1 MLSVLTKKRHTF
13 SVMGIFRNEDHVL
26 AEWCQ
31 HYISQGAG
39 KIYLINHLSSDN
51 YRSVLEKYQ
60 YSGIVELSNVE
71 GEHPQIPAYNALRPR
86 IKKSSRWLLICDLDE
101 FVYGRKG
108 MSIKS
113 YLESLPWLTSEVVI
127 PWKNFGSSGHLRH
140 PNGYITQN
148 FLYRESYASRNSES
162 DSETSSEP
170 QVEPHQAW
178 CKYVVRTNRIR
189 HLAVH
194 YSSVWYG
201 RVVDANGKHL
211 RNYDGNCTLPISEQ
225 FLEDSSLHL
234 NHYPIQSLEYFK
246 RVKMNRPDV
255 NCPNKDNSKTL
266 EYFEKADRNDIFDPE
281 LSLSCQF

>member
-1 MLSVLTKKRHTF
+1 MKMLTLKRRHTF
-13 SVMGIFRNEDHVL
+13 SVMGIFRNESHIL
-26 AEWCQ
+26 SEWCQ

-39 KIYLINHLSSDN
+39 KIYLINHLSNDN
-51 YRSVLEKYQ
+51 YKSILEHYQ
-60 YSGIVELSNVE
+60 RNGIVELTNAV

-113 YLESLPWLTSEVVI
+113 YLQSLPWTTSEIVI
-127 PWKNFGSSGHLRH
+127 PWKNFGSSGHISH
-140 PNGYITQN
+140 PKGFVTKN
-148 FLYRESYASRNSES
+148 FLHRASYADNNS
-162 DSETSSEP
+162 TSNSITGS
-170 QVEPHQAW
+170 EPHQAW

-201 RVVDANGKHL
+201 RILYANGQPL
-211 RNYDGNCTLPISEQ
+211 RDYDGNSTLPISEN
-225 FLEDSSLHL
+225 FLEDSCLHL
-234 NHYPIQSLEYFK
+234 NHYPIQSLEYF
-246 RVKMNRPDV
+246 RSVKMNRPDV

-266 EYFEKADRNDIFDPE
+266 EYFQKADSNEILDPE
-281 LSLSCQF
+281 LSLSGQL